1 MNQQAQ
7 SIIFALITIVLW
19 STMAVLSSGLV
30 HLPALLQRGVALTSC
45 GLISLLNQRRWLLC
59 E

>member
-19 STMAVLSSGLV
+19 SSLAALSSDLV
-30 HLPALLQRGVALTSC
+30 HIPALLQRVL
-45 GLISLLNQRRWLLC
+45 R
-59 E
+59 